1 MVKWLWNRKVLE
13 NLRFFYFVNIM
24 SQVLFLNSPEM
35 SFDTLWWNEELN
47 EKKISQEV
55 KWESFDLEK
64 YSEDLT
70 SLQEEANENK
80 KQQLKEADNLEQKL
94 LTQYMVEEE
103 KIRLDQFNEAIMD
116 IDLSNNK
123 ENFWYKNI
131 REILNKDITTNEKL
145 ELMVKIIHNMDGEID
160 ITYRDNKQEHENFYC
175 WNRALFFNYLFNN
188 YNDKLNIEKSTI
200 CLPYG
205 HAMNVIKLWWEAYI
219 VDWWAWCFN
228 KIEYTIE
235 EKWSWKCIKL
245 NKSIDAYEGVRQAYP
260 YTNFPYTENLNKEQL
275 EIYTSFNLQAYS
287 YFFTDRLYSVARD
300 TYKLDISDKNCLK
313 DLLEKLKREENP
325 LQLILDEGDSLA
337 KWTQEQQI
345 KTLQSHIDSALP
357 YEENLKK
364 FNSINTYMSTIAK
377 DYPDLSPEFRGKTL
391 KEFHADDIKTMDAL
405 NIPKEKIPK
414 ILTKLKE
421 KTDEEN
427 MVNYI
432 LNKFNNNEPILDDTE
447 LDTIVRNF
455 LEAVNIKATQSNSS
469 LKDYLPEYLSNLK
482 IS

>member
-219 VDWWAWCFN
+219 VDWWA
-228 KIEYTIE
+228 
-235 EKWSWKCIKL
+235 
-245 NKSIDAYEGVRQAYP
+245 
-260 YTNFPYTENLNKEQL
+260 
-275 EIYTSFNLQAYS
+275 
-287 YFFTDRLYSVARD
+287 
-300 TYKLDISDKNCLK
+300 
-313 DLLEKLKREENP
+313 
-325 LQLILDEGDSLA
+325 
-337 KWTQEQQI
+337 
-345 KTLQSHIDSALP
+345 
-357 YEENLKK
+357 
-364 FNSINTYMSTIAK
+364 
-377 DYPDLSPEFRGKTL
+377 
-391 KEFHADDIKTMDAL
+391 
-405 NIPKEKIPK
+405 
-414 ILTKLKE
+414 
-421 KTDEEN
+421 
-427 MVNYI
+427 
-432 LNKFNNNEPILDDTE
+432 
-447 LDTIVRNF
+447 
-455 LEAVNIKATQSNSS
+455 
-469 LKDYLPEYLSNLK
+469 
-482 IS
+482 